1 MIGKEEF
8 LTQLEKGLLNHPK
21 KNEILLEYELHITEM
36 LNEESNLGNSQINM
50 DYIIEHLGTPEEI
63 LEAWQEEQSIT
74 PSIAKWNFVIVN
86 LVFFSFG
93 ILLTV
98 LHNYFEWAW
107 TGAIWQKLTSIS
119 GIIIFVYILFWG
131 LLGYEI
137 GRAFGPNGK
146 KLMVKTFLLSIIP
159 NLVLMYLIVFHVIP
173 HEWFEPLLNKNFII
187 LCVAFTC
194 ILYPI
199 CTLGYYWGKKASVQ

>member
-1 MIGKEEF
+1 MIDKEEF
-8 LTQLEKGLLNHPK
+8 LTQLEIGLQNHPN
-21 KNEILLEYELHITEM
+21 KNEIIKEYELHITEL
-36 LNEESNLGNSQINM
+36 LNEKLCLGISQTDM

-63 LEAWQEEQSIT
+63 LEAWREEQSIT
-74 PSIAKWNFVIVN
+74 PNKAKWNFVIVN
-86 LVFFSFG
+86 LLFFSFG
-93 ILLTV
+93 FLLTA
-98 LHNYFEWAW
+98 LHNYFKWDW

-137 GRAFGPNGK
+137 GRTFGPNGK

-159 NLVLMYLIVFHVIP
+159 NLVLMYLIVFHIIP
-173 HEWFEPLLNKNFII
+173 HEWFEPLLNKKFII
-187 LCVAFTC
+187 VCIVFTC

-199 CTLGYYWGKKASVQ
+199 CTLGYYWGRKASVQ